1 MKTKPKSCFQV
12 VNVSTDEVTK
22 RECVFQLD
30 ELVDPYRVAQSIELK
45 ED

>member
-12 VNVSTDEVTK
+12 VNDNTDEVTK
-22 RECVFQLD
+22 REGVFQLD
-30 ELVDPYRVAQSIELK
+30 ELVDPYRVVQSIKLE